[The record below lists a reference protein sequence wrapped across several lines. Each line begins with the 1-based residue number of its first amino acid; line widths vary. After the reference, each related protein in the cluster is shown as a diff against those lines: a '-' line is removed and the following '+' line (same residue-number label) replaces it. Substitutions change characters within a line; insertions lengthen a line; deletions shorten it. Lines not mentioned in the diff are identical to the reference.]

1 MQTIETCPFWLY
13 SYILWKGMYRN
24 TQYMCK
30 IFEANIIWR
39 SGHAIRSSLPLNF
52 SSFHHDCRRA
62 SQFFFASQ
70 LCNVI
75 VLAAPLMGTLF
86 GRQIVLQCTKKK
98 WSERNR
104 KALRSVITYFK
115 YIINHAENVKK
126 YFVSQTH
133 QEQMN
138 TLGVPHYPQE
148 PKVFFFS
155 NLAQLNFFSEVACKG
170 MLFQKTFHF
179 ARSITQRYGLILKGC
194 LFIFCS

>member
-1 MQTIETCPFWLY
+1 MQTIETRPFWLY

-39 SGHAIRSSLPLNF
+39 SGHAIHSSLLLNF
-52 SSFHHDCRRA
+52 CSFHHDCRRA

-104 KALRSVITYFK
+104 KALRSVIAYFK
-115 YIINHAENVKK
+115 YSYQPCRKCK
-126 YFVSQTH
+126 
-133 QEQMN
+133 
-138 TLGVPHYPQE
+138 
-148 PKVFFFS
+148 KVFCFIDTSRVDEYPGCSSLSSGTKSVFFLTWH
-155 NLAQLNFFSEVACKG
+155 N
-170 MLFQKTFHF
+170 
-179 ARSITQRYGLILKGC
+179 
-194 LFIFCS
+194 